1 MDAPKVEEEAVT
13 LFNVPNLLSLSR
25 ILSVPVF
32 IVLMLEPNPLRA
44 LIAGIVFGLASATD
58 WLDGYLARKWGQ
70 VTRIG
75 KLLDPIADK
84 ILIMSALVI
93 LVEIRS
99 DVVHAWIAIVI
110 IGREFAVTG
119 LRAMAASDGIVIP
132 AETVGKY
139 KVGAQITA
147 VLCLLWDYYL
157 DKGWMTDLGRIA
169 LWAAMVL
176 ALYSSVQYFRTYWNK
191 LNRQASQN
199 EP

>member
-1 MDAPKVEEEAVT
+1 MGLDAPTVEETAVKI
-13 LFNVPNLLSLSR
+13 FNIPNMLSLSR

-32 IVLMLEPNPLRA
+32 IVLMLEPTPLRA
-44 LIAGIVFGLASATD
+44 LSAGIVFSLASATD

-70 VTRIG
+70 VTKAG

-119 LRAMAASDGIVIP
+119 LRAIASSENIIIP

-147 VLCLLWDYYL
+147 VLSLLLDYYMNKPWL
-157 DKGWMTDLGRIA
+157 RDLGSIA
-169 LWAAMVL
+169 LWIAMIL
-176 ALYSSVQYFRTYWNK
+176 AVYSAVRYFKTYWK
-191 LNRQASQN
+191 QLS
-199 EP
+199 

>member
-1 MDAPKVEEEAVT
+1 MEETA
-13 LFNVPNLLSLSR
+13 LKIFNVPNLLSLSR

-32 IVLMLEPNPLRA
+32 IILMLEPNPVRA
-44 LIAGIVFGLASATD
+44 LIAGIVFSLASATD

-70 VTRIG
+70 VTKIG

-99 DVVHAWIAIVI
+99 DVVHSWIAIVI

-119 LRAMAASDGIVIP
+119 LRAIAASEGIVIP

-139 KVGAQITA
+139 KVGAQIAA
-147 VLCLLWDYYL
+147 VLLLLLDYYL
-157 DKGWMTDLGRIA
+157 DKSWMTDLGRLS
-169 LWAAMVL
+169 LWMAMFLGV
-176 ALYSSVQYFRTYWNK
+176 YSAVQYFKTYWNK
-191 LNRQASQN
+191 LNHD
-199 EP
+199 

>member
-1 MDAPKVEEEAVT
+1 MGMDAPPLEETTVKI
-13 LFNVPNLLSLSR
+13 LNVPNLLSLSR

-32 IVLMLEPNPLRA
+32 ILLMLEPNPARA
-44 LIAGIVFGLASATD
+44 LAAGIVFSLASATD

-70 VTRIG
+70 VTKIG

-119 LRAMAASDGIVIP
+119 LRAMAAAEGIIIP
-132 AETVGKY
+132 AETAGKY

-147 VLCLLWDYYL
+147 VLSLLLDYYL
-157 DKGWMTDLGRIA
+157 MKEWLRNLGWVS
-169 LWAAMVL
+169 LWVAMLL
-176 ALYSSVQYFRTYWNK
+176 AVYSAFRYFRSYWNK
-191 LNRQASQN
+191 LNH
-199 EP
+199 

>member
-1 MDAPKVEEEAVT
+1 MGLDAPPVEETAVKII
-13 LFNVPNLLSLSR
+13 NIPNLLSLSR

-32 IVLMLEPNPLRA
+32 ILLMLEPNPVRA
-44 LIAGIVFGLASATD
+44 LAAGIVFSLASATD

-70 VTRIG
+70 VTKVG

-99 DVVHAWIAIVI
+99 DVVHSWIAIVI

-119 LRAMAASDGIVIP
+119 LRAIAASEGIIIP

-147 VLCLLWDYYL
+147 VLSLLLDYYL
-157 DKGWMTDLGRIA
+157 TREWLRDVGSLA
-169 LWAAMVL
+169 LWVAMILSV
-176 ALYSSVQYFRTYWNK
+176 YSAVQYFRTYWKK
-191 LNRQASQN
+191 LN
-199 EP
+199 

>member
-1 MDAPKVEEEAVT
+1 VEETAVII
-13 LFNVPNLLSLSR
+13 FNVPNLLSLSR
-25 ILSVPVF
+25 ILAVPIF
-32 IVLMLEPNPLRA
+32 IVLMLEPSPVRA
-44 LIAGIVFGLASATD
+44 LLAGIVFSLASATD

-70 VTRIG
+70 VTKIG

-99 DVVHAWIAIVI
+99 DVVPAWIAIVI

-119 LRAMAASDGIVIP
+119 LRAIASSENIIIP

-147 VLCLLWDYYL
+147 VLALLLDYS
-157 DKGWMTDLGRIA
+157 MTKEWLRDLGSLA
-169 LWAAMVL
+169 LWIAMIL
-176 ALYSSVQYFRTYWNK
+176 ALYSAIHYFRVFWKK
-191 LNRQASQN
+191 LS
-199 EP
+199 

>member
-1 MDAPKVEEEAVT
+1 MDAPQVEETAMKI
-13 LFNVPNLLSLSR
+13 LNVPNLLSLSR

-32 IVLMLEPNPLRA
+32 IILMLEPSPVRA
-44 LIAGIVFGLASATD
+44 LLAGIVFSLASATD

-70 VTRIG
+70 VTQVG

-99 DVVHAWIAIVI
+99 DVVHSWIAIVI
-110 IGREFAVTG
+110 IGREFMVTG

-147 VLCLLWDYYL
+147 VLSLLLYQYWDKEWMRQL
-157 DKGWMTDLGRIA
+157 GWIA
-169 LWAAMVL
+169 LWVAMGL
-176 ALYSSVQYFRTYWNK
+176 AVYSAVQYFRAYWHQLNK
-191 LNRQASQN
+191 NA
-199 EP
+199 

>member
-1 MDAPKVEEEAVT
+1 MGVDAPQMEETAVKV
-13 LFNVPNLLSLSR
+13 FNIPNILSLSR

-32 IVLMLEPNPLRA
+32 ILLMLEPNPLRA
-44 LIAGIVFGLASATD
+44 LIAGIIFSVASATD

-70 VTRIG
+70 VTKVG

-99 DVVHAWIAIVI
+99 DVVHAWIAILI

-119 LRAMAASDGIVIP
+119 LRAIAASEGVIIP
-132 AETVGKY
+132 AEATGKY

-147 VLCLLWDYYL
+147 VLSLLCYEYWDKEWMRQL
-157 DKGWMTDLGRIA
+157 GWFA
-169 LWAAMVL
+169 LIVAMIL
-176 ALYSSVQYFRTYWNK
+176 AVYSAVQYFKTYWSRLDHEAPGK
-191 LNRQASQN
+191 
-199 EP
+199 

>member
-1 MDAPKVEEEAVT
+1 MGLDAPALEETTVKI
-13 LFNVPNLLSLSR
+13 FNVPNLLSLSR

-32 IVLMLEPNPLRA
+32 IILMLDPSPLRA
-44 LIAGIVFGLASATD
+44 LAAGIVFSLASATD
-58 WLDGYLARKWGQ
+58 WLDGHLARKWGQ
-70 VTRIG
+70 VTKMG

-119 LRAMAASDGIVIP
+119 LRAIAASDGIVIP
-132 AETVGKY
+132 AETAGKY

-147 VLCLLWDYYL
+147 VLSLLLDYYWNREWL
-157 DKGWMTDLGRIA
+157 RELGSVA
-169 LWAAMVL
+169 LWIAMLLSV
-176 ALYSSVQYFRTYWNK
+176 YSAVGYFRTYWKK
-191 LNRQASQN
+191 LPAKQI
-199 EP
+199 